1 MVSLVDKVRI
11 ELDLENSPKVKL
23 FHMFLQGN
31 SIDSIEVPEADLTF
45 KQVLMSLKMDDKK
58 LFTES
63 YETLSTRKPSMRT
76 PLVYDNPLLF
86 SIICGVVKYGLEQ
99 DWIKS
104 ILTLRSQSDSNDEIK
119 LISTTL
125 RGILDGNYLDNKNH
139 HATVIV
145 FQSLLGIE
153 LLNAESQKKVYK
165 DVCNNKLCHDAPFL
179 NLMEV
184 AAYDVIIERHDVLE
198 EGDFIRLLGFE
209 DVFLR
214 KAKQVSNIIQWSVII
229 VFYLGIGLAY
239 FLVPLVQTFLR
250 KHGIIFTLLG
260 GSSMIILF
268 WQRNFISTLINNRI
282 QQFWGHKTK
291 SKKK

>member
-45 KQVLMSLKMDDKK
+45 KQVLMSLKKNDKK

-63 YETLSTRKPSMRT
+63 YETLSARKPSMRT

-86 SIICGVVKYGLEQ
+86 SIICGVVKYGLKQ
-99 DWIKS
+99 YWIDS

-145 FQSLLGIE
+145 FQSLLGVE
-153 LLNAESQKKVYK
+153 LLNASFQKKVYK
-165 DVCNNKLCHDAPFL
+165 DVCNRKLTHDAPFF
-179 NLMEV
+179 NLIEM
-184 AAYDVIIERHDVLE
+184 AAFDVIIDRHDVLE
-198 EGDFIRLLGFE
+198 EGDIMRLLE
-209 DVFLR
+209 IEKVFLR
-214 KAKQVSNIIQWSVII
+214 RARLVSNIIQWTVII
-229 VFYLGIGLAY
+229 GVYLGIILAY
-239 FLVPLVQTFLR
+239 FFNPSFNSFL
-250 KHGIIFTLLG
+250 KENGIIFTSLG
-260 GSSMIILF
+260 ISSMGLLF
-268 WQRNFISTLINNRI
+268 WQRNFISNAINNLI
-282 QQFWGHKTK
+282 QLFWGY
-291 SKKK
+291 KKK